1 MSTGCR
7 GSRTEADIRPFHR
20 LLLVAYFI
28 EVGLALAVIPWTRF
42 WDRNLAVDAVPFLA
56 TLLNDSF
63 VRGAVTGLGL
73 VNLWAGFTDLAALLG
88 AGARGSSVRRLSTM
102 TVATPANLTGRA
114 ERVRA
119 DPWHVADEP
128 ERRMFD

>member
-1 MSTGCR
+1 MSIGWG
-7 GSRTEADIRPFHR
+7 GSRPEADIRPFHR

-28 EVGLALAVIPWTRF
+28 EVGLALAVIPWTSF

-73 VNLWAGFTDLAALLG
+73 VNLWAGFVDLAALLR
-88 AGARGSSVRRLSTM
+88 AGARGSSVRRLSTA
-102 TVATPANLTGRA
+102 TVDAGRS
-114 ERVRA
+114 
-119 DPWHVADEP
+119 DGQS
-128 ERRMFD
+128 